1 MSCLRTTVAI
11 TGSLPA
17 PDSVARQA
25 ALPTVQR
32 SGDRARSLGGRR
44 FVLQRGRNLLMCN
57 GLMCNGSGSER
68 LPKNTNDFKAMQPIL
83 IPPFPGSNP
92 GAPAN
97 QSTEI

>member
-57 GLMCNGSGSER
+57 GSGSER

>member
-44 FVLQRGRNLLMCN
+44 FALQRGRNL
-57 GLMCNGSGSER
+57 LMCNGSGSER